1 MAHTS
6 SHILIHLI
14 FSTRQ
19 RRPFITSEMKND
31 VCAYLGGIIRELNGV
46 ALILHGT
53 ADHMHMLVRVPPAR
67 SISEIARVLKTNSS
81 RWIHERWP
89 EHKDFAWQTG
99 YRAFSVS
106 TSNIA
111 AVTKHI
117 AEQEEHHKTRS
128 FQDEFIAF
136 LRKN

>member
-1 MAHTS
+1 MMCA
-6 SHILIHLI
+6 
-14 FSTRQ
+14 
-19 RRPFITSEMKND
+19 EKKND

-46 ALILHGT
+46 ALIVNGT
-53 ADHMHMLVRVPPAR
+53 ADHMHMLVRVPPPR

-81 RWIHERWP
+81 RWIYERWS

-99 YRAFSVS
+99 YGAFSVS

-111 AVTKHI
+111 AVTKYI

-136 LRKN
+136 LRKNGIVYDDRHIGN